1 MAYAAIALYLLF
13 KSYKAIGDILYG
25 ERQVLFVV
33 HGMPDEVLQVK
44 LHLPKGRLHFFG
56 YRCFFWRYLA
66 RRHAASFWTKQAVD
80 ILVERVRDL
89 GKHRFVPAPIGGLLD
104 AVVSTLSKVFAK
116 LR

>member
-1 MAYAAIALYLLF
+1 MKKDGEGKNGGGKGGGARTTRGAFLPFLAL
-13 KSYKAIGDILYG
+13 
-25 ERQVLFVV
+25 V
-33 HGMPDEVLQVK
+33 HGAKMAMLT
-44 LHLPKGRLHFFG
+44 L
-56 YRCFFWRYLA
+56 FFWRYLA

-89 GKHRFVPAPIGGLLD
+89 GKHRFVPAPVGGLLD

>member
-1 MAYAAIALYLLF
+1 MAMLTL
-13 KSYKAIGDILYG
+13 
-25 ERQVLFVV
+25 
-33 HGMPDEVLQVK
+33 
-44 LHLPKGRLHFFG
+44 
-56 YRCFFWRYLA
+56 FFWRYLA

-89 GKHRFVPAPIGGLLD
+89 GKHRFVPAPVGGLLD